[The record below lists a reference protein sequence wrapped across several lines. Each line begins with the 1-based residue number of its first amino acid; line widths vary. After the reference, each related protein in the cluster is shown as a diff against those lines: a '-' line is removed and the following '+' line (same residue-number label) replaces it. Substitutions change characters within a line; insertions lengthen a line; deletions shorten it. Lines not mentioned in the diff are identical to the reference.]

1 MQPSDPIAAVV
12 HADPYPYYA
21 TLAAR
26 PGLLFEPRLNL
37 WLAAGAAS
45 ARAVLEHADCLVR
58 PLGEPV
64 PAAIAG
70 APAGRVFAELVRMNE
85 GARHTQPKLALQR
98 ALAGVDVEV
107 ARRRAHALGL
117 ALWRE
122 RGHCPGP
129 GPGPGP
135 GQNDGLGQYDGTGQ
149 KRYLG
154 QDHGSGSGSGH
165 GHGHGDGSGHG
176 HGDGCD
182 LADWMAAL
190 PVSAVASLIGFADAE
205 LPAVAAWMGEFV
217 ACLSPL
223 SDAGQL
229 ARAHQ
234 AATALLASFR
244 VLLRHAS
251 ARPQTLLAQVL
262 AEAEAVGWDQ
272 ADSLLAN
279 LVGLLSQTYE
289 ATAGLLGNALI
300 ARQRQADAAGASA
313 VGSVFGGVSTT
324 SAASAT
330 TAADTN
336 GAGARCDALL
346 GGAPPRD
353 GLQWAAALVAAVSRD
368 DPPVQNTRRFVAR
381 DCVVAGTPLLAG
393 QTVLVLLAAANHDPA
408 GAGAVFGFGHGAHA
422 CPGHALACAIASGAL
437 QAAAELPLPARLAW
451 RYRPSHNGRIPHFF
465 NQQETV

>member
-1 MQPSDPIAAVV
+1 MPPTDPIAAVV

-37 WLAAGAAS
+37 WLAASAAS
-45 ARAVLEHADCLVR
+45 VRAVLGHADCLVR

-64 PAAIAG
+64 PTAIAG

-85 GARHTQPKLALQR
+85 GARHSQPKLALQR

-129 GPGPGP
+129 GQNDDP
-135 GQNDGLGQYDGTGQ
+135 GQKHGNGNGNGH
-149 KRYLG
+149 
-154 QDHGSGSGSGH
+154 DHGG
-165 GHGHGDGSGHG
+165 
-176 HGDGCD
+176 D

-190 PVSAVASLIGFADAE
+190 PVSVVASLIGFADAE

-234 AATALLASFR
+234 AAAALLASFR
-244 VLLRHAS
+244 VLLRHTS
-251 ARPQTLLAQVL
+251 ARPETLLAQVL
-262 AEAEAVGWDQ
+262 AEAETVGWDQ

-289 ATAGLLGNALI
+289 ATAGLIGNALI
-300 ARQRQADAAGASA
+300 ARQRQADAAGARAAGSA
-313 VGSVFGGVSTT
+313 LDGASTT
-324 SAASAT
+324 STS
-330 TAADTN
+330 DTD
-336 GAGARCDALL
+336 GTDARCGVPL
-346 GGAPPRD
+346 GGAPAHDD
-353 GLQWAAALVAAVSRD
+353 GPQWAAALVSAVSRD

-393 QTVLVLLAAANHDPA
+393 QAVLVLLAAANRDPA

-422 CPGHALACAIASGAL
+422 CPGHALACAIAAGAL
-437 QAAAELPLPARLAW
+437 LAAAELPLPARLAW

-465 NQQETV
+465 TQQETV

>member
-85 GARHTQPKLALQR
+85 GARHTRPKLALQR
-98 ALAGVDVEV
+98 ALAGVDTQA
-107 ARRRAHALGL
+107 ARHRAHLMGL
-117 ALWRE
+117 ALWRDRE
-122 RGHCPGP
+122 RGNGPCSGQTNGP
-129 GPGPGP
+129 GPG
-135 GQNDGLGQYDGTGQ
+135 
-149 KRYLG
+149 
-154 QDHGSGSGSGH
+154 SGH
-165 GHGHGDGSGHG
+165 GG
-176 HGDGCD
+176 GCD

-190 PVSAVASLIGFADAE
+190 PVSVVASLIGFADAE

-262 AEAEAVGWDQ
+262 AEAEAVGWDH

-300 ARQRQADAAGASA
+300 ARQRQIDAAGASA
-313 VGSVFGGVSTT
+313 VGSVFGGASTT

-330 TAADTN
+330 TATDTN
-336 GAGARCDALL
+336 GAGARCDAQL
-346 GGAPPRD
+346 GGAPAHDGPR
-353 GLQWAAALVAAVSRD
+353 WAAALVAAVSRD

-393 QTVLVLLAAANHDPA
+393 QTVLVLLAAANRDPA

-422 CPGHALACAIASGAL
+422 CPGHALACAIATGAL

-465 NQQETV
+465 TPQETA

>member
-85 GARHTQPKLALQR
+85 GARHSQPKLALQR
-98 ALAGVDVEV
+98 ALAGVDTQA
-107 ARRRAHALGL
+107 ARRRAHLLGL
-117 ALWRE
+117 ALWRDRE
-122 RGHCPGP
+122 RGG
-129 GPGPGP
+129 GG
-135 GQNDGLGQYDGTGQ
+135 
-149 KRYLG
+149 
-154 QDHGSGSGSGH
+154 
-165 GHGHGDGSGHG
+165 
-176 HGDGCD
+176 D

-190 PVSAVASLIGFADAE
+190 PVSVVASLIGFADAE

-229 ARAHQ
+229 VRAHQ

-251 ARPQTLLAQVL
+251 ARPETLLAQVL

-272 ADSLLAN
+272 ADGLLAN

-300 ARQRQADAAGASA
+300 ARQRQTDAAGASVA
-313 VGSVFGGVSTT
+313 
-324 SAASAT
+324 
-330 TAADTN
+330 
-336 GAGARCDALL
+336 
-346 GGAPPRD
+346 GGAPARD
-353 GLQWAAALVAAVSRD
+353 DGPQWAAALVAAVSRD

-422 CPGHALACAIASGAL
+422 CPGHALACAVAAGAL

-451 RYRPSHNGRIPHFF
+451 RYRPSHNGRIPLFF
-465 NQQETV
+465 NPQEAA